1 MKKKKMR
8 RFDRRLLRWVLC
20 GMLLFSFCGCGK
32 GEVQTKVVLT
42 TGFNKDEIFRIETM
56 SCTLPFREN
65 RWKDFGWRFFL
76 PREAGF

>member
-42 TGFNKDEIFRIETM
+42 TEIGR
-56 SCTLPFREN
+56 
-65 RWKDFGWRFFL
+65 
-76 PREAGF
+76 AHV